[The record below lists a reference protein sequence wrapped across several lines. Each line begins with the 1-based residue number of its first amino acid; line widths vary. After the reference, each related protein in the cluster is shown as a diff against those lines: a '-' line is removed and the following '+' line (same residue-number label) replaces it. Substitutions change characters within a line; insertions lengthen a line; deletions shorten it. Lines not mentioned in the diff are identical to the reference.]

1 MIEHD
6 GYAVREA
13 VFSEVECEI
22 LLTELAENLDL
33 DRAGVRNLMGLE
45 MVERIANDARLL
57 SLTQELTGTQ
67 LIPFKAI
74 LFNKTGKANW
84 LVAWH
89 QDTALPIERDV
100 AADGWGPSSMKDGVV
115 FSHAPTNVLNE
126 ILALRI
132 HLDPSTSTN
141 GPLRVIPG
149 SHRDRISDD
158 IVFRELV
165 DTGPQVGVTVDRG
178 GLIAMRPLLI
188 HASSKSVS
196 DEPRRVLHIEYA
208 PALQISEGIALAK
221 A

>member
-1 MIEHD
+1 MIEYD

-13 VFSEVECEI
+13 VFSEVECEM

-45 MVERIANDARLL
+45 IVEHIANDARLL

-89 QDTALPIERDV
+89 QDTALPIECDV
-100 AADGWGPSSMKDGVV
+100 AADGWGPSSIKDGVV
-115 FSHAPTNVLNE
+115 FAHAPTEVLDK

-132 HLDPSTSTN
+132 HLDPSTPAN

-149 SHRDRISDD
+149 SHRHRVSDETE
-158 IVFRELV
+158 FRELV
-165 DTGPQVGVTVDRG
+165 NSGPQTEVTVDRG
-178 GLIAMRPLLI
+178 GVIAMRPLLI
-188 HASSKSVS
+188 HASSKCLS

-208 PALQISEGIALAK
+208 PSLRIAEGVELAK